1 MVIAFVVDSYKN
13 RSNGTSMT
21 AFRFA
26 RELIKKGHEVRIVA
40 AHLNDRG
47 GGGGKRRDRR
57 RR

>member
-40 AHLNDRG
+40 AHLNDSG
-47 GGGGKRRDRR
+47 GGQKA
-57 RR
+57 

>member
-40 AHLNDRG
+40 AHLNDS
-47 GGGGKRRDRR
+47 GGGKRRDRR